1 MRFPVTGVIAV
12 DKPVG
17 VSSRRVVDRVATALS
32 TRAFGHAGTLD
43 PIASGVVV
51 VCVGN
56 ATKLIDFLHILPK
69 RYVGRFL
76 LGRSSPSD
84 DTELPVELEADPR
97 QPFHQEVADALQ
109 AFRGEIMQRPCDY
122 SAVHV
127 NGKRAYALARKGHT
141 VELPPKPVTIHR
153 LTLLAYDWPRLELDV
168 ECSTGTYIRG
178 LGRDL
183 AAALGTTA
191 VMDGL
196 VRTSVGPFDQSDA
209 VPLGALMGDD
219 AEATAMAA
227 VAPARSA
234 VAHIPSIILPE
245 HLITHV
251 ASGGILQRS
260 VVPDAQA
267 DAAAVA
273 AIDQAGTLIGI
284 LRPHRDGW
292 RTRPNFVGHS

>member
-1 MRFPVTGVIAV
+1 MRFPITGVIAV

-32 TRAFGHAGTLD
+32 TRAVGHAGTLD

-51 VCVGN
+51 VCVGQ
-56 ATKLIDFLHILPK
+56 ATKLIDFLHMLPK
-69 RYVGRFL
+69 RYLGRFL

-84 DTELPVELEADPR
+84 DTELPVELEVDPR
-97 QPFHQEVADALQ
+97 QPSRQEIADALQ
-109 AFRGEIMQRPCDY
+109 AFRGEIMQRPCNY

-127 NGKRAYALARKGHT
+127 DGKRAYALARKGQA

-153 LTLLAYDWPRLELDV
+153 LGLLSYEWPRLELDV

-183 AAALGTTA
+183 AAALGTRA

-209 VPLGALMGDD
+209 VPLDALTGDD
-219 AEATAMAA
+219 AQAAAIAA

-234 VAHIPSIILPE
+234 VAHIPSITLPE
-245 HLITHV
+245 HLVTNV
-251 ASGGILQRS
+251 ACGGILQRS
-260 VVPDAQA
+260 VVPDAQSAA
-267 DAAAVA
+267 DAVA

-284 LRPHRDGW
+284 LRHHRDGW
-292 RTRPNFVGHS
+292 RVRPNFVGRS